1 MAMAISF
8 KSYVKRAK
16 VFNTPAGDFIADA
29 RLDTSFP
36 NPKTWDELKN
46 YLLSRWGTDAINA
59 AEASWRN
66 YKAFQRKSDRS

>member
-1 MAMAISF
+1 MAITF

-16 VFNTPAGDFIADA
+16 ASNTPAGDFIADA
-29 RLDTSFP
+29 RLDRSFP
-36 NPKTWDELKN
+36 NPRTWDELKT
-46 YLLSRWGTDAINA
+46 YLLLRWGTDPISA